1 MVRTHLK
8 AILAVLVLI
17 SITAAVSWAK
27 ADSKAADETAI
38 KKLVA
43 NFNDCFNRKDAHA
56 CTMLYAEDG
65 EFTSSRGDMYTQGH
79 PAMEKHYQQ
88 VFSTFLKNAHRT
100 GTVRRIRFLSPTM
113 ASVDTDWELV
123 GATSPYGTGEAPPV
137 RKGLLTWIVTK
148 QNGQWYITIFH
159 EFDFSG
165 K

>member
-1 MVRTHLK
+1 MFRSHWK
-8 AILAVLVLI
+8 AILAVLVLV
-17 SITAAVSWAK
+17 SVTAAVSWAK
-27 ADSKAADETAI
+27 EDSKAADETAI

-43 NFNDCFNRKDAHA
+43 NFSDCFNRKDAHG

-65 EFTSSRGDMYTQGH
+65 EFTSSRGDMFTQGH
-79 PAMEKHYQQ
+79 PELEKHYQH
-88 VFSTFLKNAHRT
+88 VLSTFLKNAHRT

-123 GATSPYGTGEAPPV
+123 GAASPTGGEAPPV
-137 RKGLLTWIVTK
+137 RRGLLTWIVTK
-148 QNGQWYITIFH
+148 QNGQWYITVFH